1 MRTLPPPF
9 PRFVPTLTEVVEPS
23 LLTQPVNN
31 GGTAQQALMDSLTLH
46 LTAVI
51 ERRFSDFGEV
61 VIRTLLAEQLQ
72 MVKDKLKLELDEAIK
87 QVVYQAYSSNP
98 DQYKQK

>member
-1 MRTLPPPF
+1 MSTLPPPF

-31 GGTAQQALMDSLTLH
+31 GVTAQQELIDSLTLH

-51 ERRFSDFGEV
+51 ERRLSAFSEV

-72 MVKDKLKLELDEAIK
+72 MVKGKLKLEMDETIK
-87 QVVYQAYSSNP
+87 QVVYQAYSSNL